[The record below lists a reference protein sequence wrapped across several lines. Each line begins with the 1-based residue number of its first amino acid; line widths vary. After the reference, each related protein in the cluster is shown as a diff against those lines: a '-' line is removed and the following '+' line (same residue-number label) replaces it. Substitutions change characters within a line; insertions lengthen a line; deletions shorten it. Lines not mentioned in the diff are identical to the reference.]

1 MILSHALRARK
12 KAISIALAFRSSA
25 TSTGSTIVAPSDIV
39 AGDLLV
45 MYDNVSASSIPTT
58 VVPAGFTSI
67 LNNTVGTIRRCIC
80 SYKIATG
87 SEAGTTITGLSGT
100 GGALAKILHVYSTN
114 GATTGTVRSINYEQ
128 TDADPAAQTIT
139 SGSGVA
145 PLVAINFI
153 RNTSPTPT
161 NTMTPTQDGN
171 VQNGGHYSYYKIYN
185 SSPANVTVDT
195 NDGGLVNML
204 MSFYIEAS

>member
-1 MILSHALRARK
+1 MILSHALRARN

-45 MYDNVSASSIPTT
+45 MYDNVSATTIPTS
-58 VVPAGFTSI
+58 VVPTGFTSI
-67 LNNTVGTIRRCIC
+67 LNNTVSTNRRVIC

-100 GGALAKILHVYSTN
+100 GGALAKILIVFSTN
-114 GATTGTVRSINYEQ
+114 GATTGTVKSIQYEQ
-128 TDADPAAQTIT
+128 TDADPTAQTIT
-139 SGSGVA
+139 SGSGVS
-145 PLVAINFI
+145 PLVSIGFL
-153 RNTSPTPT
+153 RNASGTPVSS
-161 NTMTPTQDGN
+161 MTPTQDGS
-171 VQNGGHYSYYKIYN
+171 VVVTAHTGFYKIYN

-195 NDGGLVNML
+195 NDGGTVNML